1 MCGISGIISLDG
13 KKIKNLEKR
22 IRLMTQM
29 LRHRGPDQEGFYIS
43 QKGDAGLSNNR
54 LSIVAPKNKIDLP
67 FTKNKNEFL
76 SFNGEIYNYLFLK
89 DDLKK
94 KGINFQTLTD
104 TEVLYEFLKYYQ
116 YKNFEK
122 LNGMWS
128 FAFFNQKKNELIL
141 SRDLLGER
149 HLFYMIDNNEL
160 IFSSEIEPILHASP
174 NSNELDFESIVTSWK
189 FNSCS
194 PGKTLVKNIY
204 KLKPGT
210 NLHLLNGEVKIN
222 QFQKLHPEKW
232 FDYFNKSPSIY
243 EVNKKFEEI
252 FYYETDLRLPKDV
265 NYLTALSGGIDSS
278 ILTFFVSKLKNKI
291 KTIFGISHHSQEKKE
306 QGYSELETSYYIAKK
321 LNSDHNHIYLN
332 TLECLDDINFFAS
345 NGFDGCIDPG
355 VANFSGL
362 ASYSKKNNFKVMLFA
377 EGVDEFLGGY
387 ETDVESNKIDRIIK
401 LIRSQKFIKFLLE
414 VNLGK
419 KLLTNILK
427 LKKNKDI
434 EFSYDPIYF
443 RVNHSVC
450 PNRFLRT
457 IINDYDMNK
466 QFDYGKIDSIYK
478 ELVCKMDYSQLRALN
493 YASKTIPDMFNLRL
507 DKASMHHSIEV
518 RLPFLSI
525 RIAEFFI
532 AMPAK
537 YRFRN
542 GKGKYILR
550 KFVESFIDNNISK
563 RPKKGMGHYLWKTKE
578 IRKNIN
584 FEQEIQ
590 NTEFFKKF
598 PFKKNIKEILLNKNT
613 HPANLWAAYSFIK
626 TYDNLERINNL
637 NKDY

>member
-13 KKIKNLEKR
+13 SKITNLEKR
-22 IRLMTQM
+22 IRLMMQ
-29 LRHRGPDQEGFYIS
+29 LLYHRGPDQEGFYVS
-43 QKGDAGLSNNR
+43 PKGNLGLSNNR

-89 DDLKK
+89 DELKK
-94 KGINFQTLTD
+94 KGVNFQTSTD

-128 FAFFNQKKNELIL
+128 FAFFNQNKNELIL

-149 HLFYMIDNNEL
+149 HLFYMIDHNEL
-160 IFSSEIEPILHASP
+160 IFSSEIEPILHASL

-194 PGKTLVKNIY
+194 PGKTLIKNIY

-210 NLHLLNGEVKIN
+210 NLHLSNGKIRIN

-232 FDYFNKSPSIY
+232 FEYFNKSPSIN

-252 FYYETDLRLPKDV
+252 FRYETDLRLPKDI
-265 NYLTALSGGIDSS
+265 NYLTSLSGGIDSS
-278 ILTFFVSKLKNKI
+278 TLVFFISKLKDKT
-291 KTIFGISHHSQEKKE
+291 KTIFGISDNSQEKKE
-306 QGYSELETSYYIAKK
+306 QGYSELETSYYVAKK

-332 TLECLDDINFFAS
+332 TQECLDDLNFFAS
-345 NGFDGCIDPG
+345 NGFDGCIDPA
-355 VANFSGL
+355 VTNFSGL
-362 ASYSKKNNFKVMLFA
+362 SSYAKKNNFKVMLFSD
-377 EGVDEFLGGY
+377 GVDELLGGY
-387 ETDVESNKIDRIIK
+387 EADIEANKIDRIVK
-401 LIRSQKFIKFLLE
+401 LIKSQKLIKFLLKFD
-414 VNLGK
+414 LIK
-419 KLLTNILK
+419 KSLTNILK
-427 LKKNKDI
+427 LKKNKDM

-450 PNRFLRT
+450 PNKFLKT
-457 IINDYDMNK
+457 IINDYDINK

-478 ELVCKMDYSQLRALN
+478 ELVPKMDYSQLRALN
-493 YASKTIPDMFNLRL
+493 YVSKSIPDMFSLRL
-507 DKASMHHSIEV
+507 DKSSMRHSIEV

-525 RIAEFFI
+525 RLVEFFI
-532 AMPAK
+532 AMPGK

-542 GKGKYILR
+542 GKGKYFLR
-550 KFVESFIDNNISK
+550 KFVESFVDNIISK
-563 RPKKGMGHYLWKTKE
+563 RPKKGMGNYLWATQE
-578 IRKNIN
+578 VRKNIN
-584 FEQEIQ
+584 FE
-590 NTEFFKKF
+590 
-598 PFKKNIKEILLNKNT
+598 KKNTK
-613 HPANLWAAYSFIK
+613 H
-626 TYDNLERINNL
+626 
-637 NKDY
+637 